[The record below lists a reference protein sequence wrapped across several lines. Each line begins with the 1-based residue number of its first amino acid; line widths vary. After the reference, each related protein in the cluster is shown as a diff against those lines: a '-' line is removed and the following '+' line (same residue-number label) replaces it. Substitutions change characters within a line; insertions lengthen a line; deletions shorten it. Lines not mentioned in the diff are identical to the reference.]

1 MKDRDYQINAIQGV
15 RNIIAGG
22 SKRVLVQA
30 STGAGKTHIAA
41 RIIESAVNKGKHVL
55 FVAHRKEIIG
65 QTSVKLDSMEIDH
78 GVIMA
83 DHPRYQPHDLVQVAS
98 VQTLRQRHKPKAD
111 VVFFDEAHL
120 SVSKSFLDLVAHYK
134 DSVIIGLTATP
145 IRTDGRGLGEIYQ
158 DMTQVIPMRDL
169 IEQGFLVQPRVFA
182 PFVPNLGAFKVVR
195 GDYDATQVAAEMDKS
210 SITGDIVKHWKQHAQ
225 GRSTICFASS
235 VAHSEHIVEEFNAS
249 GVLAKHLDA
258 KTPAYLRDRIIED
271 FKAGKFSVL
280 SNMGIMIEGFDHP
293 ATSCV
298 ILARPT
304 QSVTIYLQAV
314 GRGMRTA
321 TGKNDVVILD
331 HAGLTHSHG
340 FVTDER
346 EWSLDGKKKKSRKG
360 ENDKA
365 PAVHVCASCFCAYSK
380 AEYPDA
386 CPECGKVTEKRSV
399 IEVDTDAQLV
409 EITPLDE
416 IKAQKRV
423 ELVQARTLEELVAL
437 GRSRGYQYPVQ
448 WAKRIIEQRNAW
460 QNKKRGMVM
469 A

>member
-41 RIIESAVNKGKHVL
+41 RIIESAVNKGKRVL

-65 QTSVKLDSMEIDH
+65 QSSLKLDSMDIEH
-78 GVIMA
+78 GIIMA
-83 DHPRYQPHDLVQVAS
+83 DHPRYKPTELVQVAS
-98 VQTLRQRHKPKAD
+98 VQTLRVRHKPKAD
-111 VVFFDEAHL
+111 IVFFDEAHL
-120 SVSKSFLDLVAHYK
+120 SVSKSFLDLVEHYK
-134 DSVIIGLTATP
+134 ESIIIGLTATP
-145 IRTDGRGLGEIYQ
+145 VRTDGRGLGEIYQ
-158 DMTQVIPMRDL
+158 HMTQVVPMRDL

-182 PFVPNLGAFKVVR
+182 PFVPNLGNFKVVR

-235 VAHSEHIVEEFNAS
+235 VAHSEHIVDEFNAN
-249 GVLAKHLDA
+249 GITAKHLDA

-365 PAVHVCASCFCAYSK
+365 PAVHVCVSCFCAYSK
-380 AEYPDA
+380 AEHPDA

-460 QNKKRGMVM
+460 QNKNRGVVM
-469 A
+469 L